1 MSNRRWAEIPEVDR
15 DAMREGDRANRAA
28 RRLES
33 LRRRQVKGPPLR
45 LRQVVG
51 FDDDTLALVDDLAE
65 VLGGAS
71 RRVTIRLAVQ
81 RMLGS
86 SDVESMRDRGVVGTV
101 R

>member
-1 MSNRRWAEIPEVDR
+1 
-15 DAMREGDRANRAA
+15 MREGDRANRAA

-33 LRRRQVKGPPLR
+33 VRRRQAKGPPLR

-51 FDDDTLALVDDLAE
+51 FDDDTLALVDELAAA
-65 VLGGAS
+65 LGGAS
-71 RRVTIRLAVQ
+71 RRVTIRLAVH

-86 SDVESMRDRGVVGTV
+86 SDVASMRDRGMVGTV

>member
-1 MSNRRWAEIPEVDR
+1 
-15 DAMREGDRANRAA
+15 MRGGDRANRAA

-33 LRRRQVKGPPLR
+33 LRRRQLKGPPLR

-51 FDDDTLALVDDLAE
+51 FDDDTLALVDELAE

-71 RRVTIRLAVQ
+71 RRVAIRLAVS

-86 SDVESMRDRGVVGTV
+86 SEIESMRDRGMVGTA